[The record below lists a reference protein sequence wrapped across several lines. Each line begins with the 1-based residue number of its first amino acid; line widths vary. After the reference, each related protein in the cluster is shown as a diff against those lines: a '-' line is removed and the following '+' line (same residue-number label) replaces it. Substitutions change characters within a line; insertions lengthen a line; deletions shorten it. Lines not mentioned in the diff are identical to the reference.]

1 MNLLNGFLS
10 LVFLTCSVILLY
22 LFLLPTSIQTN
33 SMRFHTN
40 KCIPHHV
47 NKKLRC
53 YSNEEIDNSVRI
65 NQTYHHLYN
74 PCYLL
79 VFIATRNFY
88 FE

>member
-1 MNLLNGFLS
+1 MNLFNGFLV
-10 LVFLTCSVILLY
+10 LVLLTCTVILLY
-22 LFLLPTSIQTN
+22 LFLLPTSMQTN
-33 SMRFHTN
+33 SMRLHTK

-53 YSNEEIDNSVRI
+53 YPNEKINDSVRI
-65 NQTYHHLYN
+65 NQTYHLYN

-79 VFIATRNFY
+79 VFIATRYFY